1 MKTWAKIGLWTTVIT
16 VVGVA
21 AYKLTASAANIEAF
35 TKQAS
40 FKFKVN
46 KTSKSGSDILVKL
59 NVEISNPTKTSI
71 SFEKPH
77 LKLLYGGKVLTESTA
92 SSDVITIDPQS
103 TTVIRNYTL
112 KIPIDISTA
121 TILID
126 VAKKIG
132 LSLQFTSINAFVSS
146 LTDAILTKI
155 MPQLTLSVL
164 IYFAGKNMPVS
175 FETKL
180 SN

>member
-1 MKTWAKIGLWTTVIT
+1 MKKWAKIGLWTAAIA

-21 AYKLTASAANIEAF
+21 AYKLTASAANIDAF
-35 TKQAS
+35 AKQAT

-46 KTSKSGSDILVKL
+46 KISKDGSDILVKL

-77 LKLLYGGKVLTESTA
+77 LKLLYGRKTLTQSTA
-92 SSDVITIDPQS
+92 SSDIITIDPQS

-112 KIPIDISTA
+112 KIPIDLSTA

-132 LSLQFTSINAFVSS
+132 LSLSFTSINDFISS
-146 LTDAILTKI
+146 LSDAILTKI